1 MYGKGYGVER
11 NDTEAYHWYRMAA
24 ESGHPNAQFNLG
36 VIYSKG
42 RGIPR
47 NMEEARK
54 WYQKAYDQG
63 DINAKRSL
71 ERLA

>member
-1 MYGKGYGVER
+1 
-11 NDTEAYHWYRMAA
+11 MAA